1 MEKIIEIGLARI
13 HAEAN
18 ERRDFLPEFVA
29 LLEKNGAQVFLETG
43 YGSGMGFTEQDYRKL
58 APEVIF
64 ASRDEVFSKDYVL
77 ILRCPNNADL
87 QRLKP
92 GACLISMLHYPT
104 RPERTEYIRSLGV
117 ETISLDS
124 IKDDGGRRL
133 VENLRAVAWNGLEAA
148 YQLLEKL
155 YPPPGFYSPERSPI
169 RVTQLGSGA
178 VGLHVMQAAIRYADP
193 KLWQKMAHRGV
204 PGVQLLVVD
213 YDTTTHAELMRDILR
228 TTDILV
234 DATQRPDPSLPVV
247 KNEWIAGM
255 PEYGILLDLSV
266 DPYKCDTYPTF
277 IKGIEGI
284 PQGNLDQYIFA
295 PDDPAYDHVPDCVP
309 TQYRRHV
316 ISCYSW
322 PGVHP
327 KECMQVYGRQMRPL
341 MRTLI
346 EKGGV
351 QHIGLAGRYFERA
364 LSRSLLSNWQP
375 NGNGLA

>member
-295 PDDPAYDHVPDCVP
+295 PDDPAYDNVPDCVP